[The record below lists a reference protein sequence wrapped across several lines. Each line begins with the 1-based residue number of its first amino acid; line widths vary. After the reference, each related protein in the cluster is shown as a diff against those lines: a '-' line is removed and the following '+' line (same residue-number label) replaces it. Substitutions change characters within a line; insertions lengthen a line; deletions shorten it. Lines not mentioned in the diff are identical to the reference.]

1 MRPFDTYVRF
11 SKPFGVV
18 ELYLNELSINTPHI
32 TLNDSGY
39 IALFISNLV
48 ITNFR
53 NYETQNLK
61 IQDSTEAG
69 KFVSDVS

>member
-1 MRPFDTYVRF
+1 MDGPFDTYVRF

-18 ELYLNELSINTPHI
+18 ELYLNELSIYSPHM

-53 NYETQNLK
+53 NYETHKPQN
-61 IQDSTEAG
+61 SR
-69 KFVSDVS
+69 FNRSW